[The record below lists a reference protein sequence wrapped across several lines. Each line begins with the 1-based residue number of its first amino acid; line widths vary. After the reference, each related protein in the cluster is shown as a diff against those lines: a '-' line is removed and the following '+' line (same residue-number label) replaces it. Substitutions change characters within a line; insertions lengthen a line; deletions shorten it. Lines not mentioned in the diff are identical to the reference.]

1 MMDDTTSLMLSML
14 FGALG
19 FGFLIFGKKSGQ
31 VIPMCVGLALMVFP
45 YFIPNVALMLT
56 VCLVLTAVPFVW
68 RSA

>member
-1 MMDDTTSLMLSML
+1 MFDDTTAMMLSVL

-31 VIPMCVGLALMVFP
+31 MIPMFVGLALMVFP
-45 YFIPNVALMLT
+45 YFIPNVVLMLS